1 MKKVVLDGK
10 KIIDRETLHKTLK
23 KELRFPEYYGEN
35 LDALWDCL
43 TTDLELPLII
53 EWENFEFSRKFLGE
67 YLQNTLEIFRS
78 AEEYTKG
85 KLKLEIKK

>member
-10 KIIDRETLHKTLK
+10 KITDREALHKILK

-43 TTDLELPLII
+43 TTDVELPLTI
-53 EWENFEFSRKFLGE
+53 EWENFEFSAEFLGE
-67 YLQNTLEIFRS
+67 YLQSTLEIFRS

-85 KLKLEIKK
+85 KLKIEIKK